1 MRENG
6 ALERIEKLIE
16 PPPQECPDYT
26 GDPLGILNVVGA
38 FYLLAIGF
46 GAGICIFIGEYILR
60 QMIPKS
66 DVIEVEALR
75 NQPMQVAEA
84 PKTQQMIVEEAFH

>member
-6 ALERIEKLIE
+6 ALERIEKMIE

-46 GAGICIFIGEYILR
+46 GAGLCIFIGEVILR

-66 DVIEVEALR
+66 DEIEDLR
-75 NQPMQVAEA
+75 TQKIEVAEA
-84 PKTQQMIVEEAFH
+84 AKTQQMMVEEAFH